1 MKLKVWELAL
11 IAALIFSIGFGILL
25 SKDAQALSDKLI
37 RLHVVA
43 NSDSDS
49 DQELKLQVRDAVLDE
64 LEPLLRGAGNS
75 EEAQNIIEDNSARI
89 ESAAL
94 KSINDAGYDYSVEV
108 TMCQESFPTTEY
120 DTFSLPA
127 GVYDSLRIIIG
138 EGKGHNWWCVVF
150 PPVCSAPVLDQTT
163 ADAVGLTGDEVAL
176 ITEDSGGYMVK
187 FKLIE
192 LIGKLKTML
201 FG

>member
-163 ADAVGLTGDEVAL
+163 ADTVGLTGDEVAL